1 MSATPTSVPKRALP
15 TGKVGARYGVCARSV
30 LRWEVQ
36 KVLPKADLII
46 NKRRYWWEET
56 LDRHDRARTVE
67 AAAKGDKAVNSPT
80 L

>member
-46 NKRRYWWEET
+46 NKRRCDEESCDSVT
-56 LDRHDRARTVE
+56 DALRLAQIADVAC
-67 AAAKGDKAVNSPT
+67 
-80 L
+80 